1 MSEDVLF
8 ILATRGR
15 FFVFSSRN
23 IFLALWLPL
32 QRFLSRF
39 SHFYMVRS
47 GGLYLSTL
55 SSLLLKSPA
64 VEDFI
69 SNRGIKLE
77 FIDLEESVT
86 NRTVHKSDGGTRF
99 KKLKFCLFLY
109 SKYKHSI
116 LIEILILN
124 FFEF

>member
-1 MSEDVLF
+1 
-8 ILATRGR
+8 
-15 FFVFSSRN
+15 
-23 IFLALWLPL
+23 
-32 QRFLSRF
+32 
-39 SHFYMVRS
+39 MVRS

-109 SKYKHSI
+109 SKYKHLI

-124 FFEF
+124 FFEFWILNFGESRLNQSQTNKSEKDENLSNFGSWRTCFWR